1 MAGNETQIRKP
12 KTGRAEKY
20 TNFGFMNSTAP
31 VAYSAILQDFIQPIC
46 NDNETEVSFY
56 QKCEVGRTVWNYC
69 VAQEF
74 NLSIANALYDAIT
87 EGNERHPEMKPVVDL
102 LIERKRAFFRAYT
115 NFIVTIEQRVR
126 PDGPSLYVE
135 SVPADKVEE
144 LLAGVKWP
152 LHERLA
158 LL

>member
-1 MAGNETQIRKP
+1 MV
-12 KTGRAEKY
+12 
-20 TNFGFMNSTAP
+20 MNSASP
-31 VAYSAILQDFIQPIC
+31 IAYSAVLQDFIQPIC
-46 NDNETEVSFY
+46 NEDETQASFY

-69 VAQEF
+69 IAQEF
-74 NLSIANALYDAIT
+74 NLSVAGTFHTAIT
-87 EGNERHPEMKPVVDL
+87 EGNERHPEMKRVVDL

-144 LLAGVKWP
+144 LLAGVK
-152 LHERLA
+152 
-158 LL
+158 